1 MAAATATVDR
11 IGQDLGSADPELV
24 DLSSQMS
31 DMLGS
36 LQLKLAELLSH
47 SQQYGKLKVPL
58 LKTFFFSFLLFSMK
72 NLYLTSLT
80 S

>member
-11 IGQDLGSADPELV
+11 IGQDPGSADPELA

-36 LQLKLAELLSH
+36 LQLKLSELLSH
-47 SQQYGKLKVPL
+47 SQQYGKLKVH
-58 LKTFFFSFLLFSMK
+58 LFP
-72 NLYLTSLT
+72 
-80 S
+80 